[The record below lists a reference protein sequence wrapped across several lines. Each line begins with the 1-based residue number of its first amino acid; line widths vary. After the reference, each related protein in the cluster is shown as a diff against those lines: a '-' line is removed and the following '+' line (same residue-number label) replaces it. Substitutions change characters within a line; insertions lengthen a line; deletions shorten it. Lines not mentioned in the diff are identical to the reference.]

1 MIKRLALPSD
11 PVDDLTPEVG
21 GRAVKLNGVF
31 KAGHDWLKGLKVK
44 AKNRSGKTILF
55 AEALLI
61 VPKSGTM
68 VEPLGI
74 PVRYGEL
81 PAADSTNPSAS
92 KPVPH
97 GAVFRL
103 SVSDDTFDTVMTFLT
118 DHQVTNVVGVE
129 LAHLMVVFDDDTAWN
144 DGTLLRRD
152 RTRPYSWKSAGPS
165 KPIVESKPSGA
176 VFQNISFT
184 GPAKYYSPRL
194 VEEAELY
201 SCASF
206 FKYDY
211 LLCDEVMGNW
221 ACTAEDDSA
230 RDKDLDETQFDADRK
245 ALVSTTVLCKGLAC
259 NGKTKSVHIAQYDYR
274 CGYSGGNEWQ

>member
-1 MIKRLALPSD
+1 MSRYSATFLTVLLALTCLSFVPAGAQGEQGRMIKRLALPSD

-21 GRAVKLNGVF
+21 GKAVKLNGVF

-44 AKNRSGKTILF
+44 AKNRSGKPILF
-55 AEALLI
+55 AEALII

-81 PAADSTNPSAS
+81 PAADSTNPPAS

-103 SVSDDTFDTVMTFLT
+103 SVSDNTFDTVMTFLT
-118 DHQVTNVVGVE
+118 DHQVTDVVGVE
-129 LAHLMVVFDDDTAWN
+129 LANLMVVFDDDTAWN

-165 KPIVESKPSGA
+165 KPIVENKPSGA
-176 VFQNISFT
+176 VFQNLSFT
-184 GPAKYYSPRL
+184 RPAKYYSPRL
-194 VEEAELY
+194 A
-201 SCASF
+201 
-206 FKYDY
+206 
-211 LLCDEVMGNW
+211 
-221 ACTAEDDSA
+221 
-230 RDKDLDETQFDADRK
+230 
-245 ALVSTTVLCKGLAC
+245 
-259 NGKTKSVHIAQYDYR
+259 
-274 CGYSGGNEWQ
+274 